1 MLDAPLWEI
10 MLMFCFEKGVI
21 IKWNA
26 MPPFVCFTIKKI
38 SNDSQLMSMLLILFF
53 FSNKIAVQLAKAEE
67 WEILGKDA
75 VLGKFHCTNS
85 SKEKLK
91 RYENLFQ
98 PAK

>member
-1 MLDAPLWEI
+1 MI
-10 MLMFCFEKGVI
+10 H
-21 IKWNA
+21 
-26 MPPFVCFTIKKI
+26 
-38 SNDSQLMSMLLILFF
+38 LILFWDECPSYLFFF